1 MGGHLCAK
9 GCHMEVGCVR
19 LICLVFFYCYG
30 CMLTEKYYG
39 LHLTVKNYAIPFFKI
54 LKIRGGQKVVT
65 GCNHLFSFVLYIQE
79 AYN

>member
-9 GCHMEVGCVR
+9 GCHMEVGGVR

-39 LHLTVKNYAIPFFKI
+39 LHLTGNTESK
-54 LKIRGGQKVVT
+54 T
-65 GCNHLFSFVLYIQE
+65 MLYRFQN
-79 AYN
+79 A